1 MPFKIFVLY
10 YYIQILKKCQY
21 RLLYAIFN
29 NAAVGKN
36 GSRAYFK
43 NPREWSSRG
52 DFIAV

>member
-21 RLLYAIFN
+21 RLQYAIFN

-36 GSRAYFK
+36 GSRAYLK
-43 NPREWSSRG
+43 ILANGQAEG
-52 DFIAV
+52 IL